1 MYSIPKDQIILVIS
15 DPQVRF
21 LVERVL
27 ATGDYIVRVCQDR
40 AQALEAVETVTPNLF
55 IISERLID
63 SSGIEFAAEL
73 VRRFPTAPI
82 ILFVENDTPELLK
95 KAMRVGV
102 SDYLCLPLRAD
113 EVTRSVQHCLEKA
126 IQRKTWVLTE
136 AKRATASLQR
146 RVDELET
153 IAALGRTITSSLDL
167 DGVFSAIVSA
177 AVELTGA
184 EEGSLLLI
192 DEETGELYMRAA
204 RNFQDEF
211 IRTFRLPIKDS
222 LVSQVIQT
230 GQPFLL
236 DENTPQKI
244 KTAYLVHSLIYVPL
258 QIHGRVFGV
267 LGVDNRLKRLPFKER
282 DVKLLSAIAEFAVI
296 AVDNARLYSNTN
308 QERQRLESILTQ
320 IQDGVVVLDKEHK
333 VILVNQA
340 ARNILQLGEQSAT
353 GKKLSDVIRHADLVS
368 LITHLSEDIS
378 AHSELTTE
386 DGRVFDCWVSE
397 IPGIGLAISMHDITY
412 LKKIDRIKSDF
423 VSAISHDLRS
433 PLTAIMGYIEL
444 IERVGSINETQREY
458 IQRVQTSV
466 QNITSLVNEML
477 NLGRIEAGLDTQREN
492 VQLDKLI
499 HYSVDGMIT
508 QLRHKNIRVEIEFSN
523 GSPTVLANPVQMRQV
538 IDNLLD
544 NAIKYT
550 PDNGT
555 ITILGDV
562 EEEQV
567 ILQFQD
573 NGIGIPASDLPY
585 VFDKFF
591 RGSNLAR
598 GTPGTGLGLAIVKTI
613 VENHG
618 GRVWVDSTVGKGS
631 TFTVVLPLAK
641 S

>member
-1 MYSIPKDQIILVIS
+1 MYSTPKDQIILVIS

-27 ATGDYIVRVCQDR
+27 ATGDHIVRACQDR
-40 AQALEAVETVTPNLF
+40 AQALETVETVTPNLF

-113 EVTRSVQHCLEKA
+113 EVIRSVQHCLEKA

-153 IAALGRTITSSLDL
+153 IAALGKTITSSLDL

-258 QIHGRVFGV
+258 QLHGRVFGV

-320 IQDGVVVLDKEHK
+320 IQDGVVVLDKNHK
-333 VILVNQA
+333 VVLVNQA
-340 ARNILQLGEQSAT
+340 ARNILQLNEQSVT
-353 GKKLSDVIRHADLVS
+353 GKKLSDVVHHTDLVN
-368 LITHLSEDIS
+368 LITHLGEEAS
-378 AHSELTTE
+378 ARSELTTE

-444 IERVGSINETQREY
+444 IERAGSINEIQREY

-477 NLGRIEAGLDTQREN
+477 NLGRIEAGLDTKREN
-492 VQLDKLI
+492 VQLDKLV

-508 QLRHKNIRVEIEFSN
+508 QLTKKNIHVKIEFSN
-523 GSPTVLANPVQMRQV
+523 GAPIVLANPVQMRQV

-555 ITILGDV
+555 ITIRGGV

-573 NGIGIPASDLPY
+573 NGIGIPTSDLPF

-618 GRVWVDSTVGKGS
+618 GRVWVDSAVGRGS
-631 TFTVVLPLAK
+631 TFTVVFPLAK